1 MEDNKMYM
9 NIVDGDVYDFT
20 YKVKEYEIV
29 EKHYEP
35 TISNK
40 SINITIECC
49 FEEDKSLREWVR
61 EYAEECTG
69 RSKLVYATGHQHI
82 VVRSGIDVLCDF
94 DKCKLLYIDV
104 KEDNELILTFSI
116 YNDLAK
122 ADNSSFYKQWKD
134 LKILDGLCGNLDGTL
149 TELYESEALT
159 IDKALIKA
167 ANIIGKEL
175 LKQAT
180 NKTINDRDLELLTKI
195 SMFIVRLEAKELDEY
210 KELPFKIGDEVMV
223 DYTDIETGELK
234 SIESKIHDIY
244 MIYDIFTSKPE
255 IIVTVTN
262 DFCHN
267 EQIGDWRKYIKVK

>member
-1 MEDNKMYM
+1 MVMGREL
-9 NIVDGDVYDFT
+9 
-20 YKVKEYEIV
+20 VKE
-29 EKHYEP
+29 KL
-35 TISNK
+35 
-40 SINITIECC
+40 
-49 FEEDKSLREWVR
+49 EENVFSDGVS
-61 EYAEECTG
+61 EE
-69 RSKLVYATGHQHI
+69 Q
-82 VVRSGIDVLCDF
+82 
-94 DKCKLLYIDV
+94 
-104 KEDNELILTFSI
+104 
-116 YNDLAK
+116 
-122 ADNSSFYKQWKD
+122 KQWKD
-134 LKILDGLCGNLDGTL
+134 LKLLDGLCGNCDGTL
-149 TELYESEALT
+149 SKLYESEALT

-234 SIESKIHDIY
+234 SIESEIHDIY
-244 MIYDIFTSKPE
+244 MAYDIFTSKPE